1 MYLSQPLLRVLRR
14 RWPPADE
21 GELLRGQL
29 EEFIATGRQPLGGGW
44 RLGAA
49 CRQLEGADVGPLDFQ
64 RQRRAVGA
72 VRYHQDGL
80 AEAIARREHNRRRD
94 DDLDLQEEMPPVVVS
109 TNKDLTLFRTGKTLV

>member
-1 MYLSQPLLRVLRR
+1 MHLSQPLLRALRR

-49 CRQLEGADVGPLDFQ
+49 CRQLEGAEVAPHDFQ
-64 RQRRAVGA
+64 RQRRDVSA

-80 AEAIARREHNRRRD
+80 AEAIARRENNRRRD
-94 DDLDLQEEMPPVVVS
+94 DDLDLQGEALPVVVS
-109 TNKDLTLFRTGKTLV
+109 KFREI